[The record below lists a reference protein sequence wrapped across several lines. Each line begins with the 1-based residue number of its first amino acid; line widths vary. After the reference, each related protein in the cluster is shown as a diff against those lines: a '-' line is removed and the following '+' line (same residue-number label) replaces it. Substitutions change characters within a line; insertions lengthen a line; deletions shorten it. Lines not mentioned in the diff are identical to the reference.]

1 VLTIVPF
8 RDEREAAR
16 LANSVNYDLAAA
28 VWTKHIDRTFRLAS
42 QITTGQ
48 IHINSWGIGSGVEL
62 SFGGIR
68 QSGFG
73 REKGLRALDEYRDLQ
88 GL

>member
-8 RDEREAAR
+8 RDEREAVR
-16 LANSVNYDLAAA
+16 LANTVNYDLAAA
-28 VWTKHIDRTFRLAS
+28 VWTKDIDRAFRLAS
-42 QITTGQ
+42 QIRTGQ

-62 SFGGIR
+62 SFGIR